1 MMNEQQL
8 EDLCIGWFQEAGW
21 HFARGAD
28 IAPEGINPERTDY
41 RQVLLRDRLL
51 TALAR
56 INPQIPLAALEQ
68 AMHVVQTISEPQMV
82 VRNRS
87 FHRLLLSGV
96 AVEFSIGNEKKTDL
110 VHLIDFTSPQRND
123 FLVINQFTV
132 TGSKQLRRP
141 DLVAFINGLPLA
153 VIELKNPA
161 NEQTDVWNA
170 FHQLQTYKGEIGDL
184 FNSNVALVVSDGW
197 TARVGSLTANAE
209 RMLPWRTVANED
221 DRPCLQQELE
231 TVVRGFFAPELF
243 LDYIRHFVM
252 FEQDGDAVIKKI
264 AGYHQFHAVREAV
277 RATVIAASSPDK
289 GLLEVQEER
298 ATRGA
303 KVKPGSRKAGVVWHT
318 QGSGK
323 SITMACYAGKLLQ
336 QPEMKNP
343 TLVVVTDR
351 NDLDGQLF
359 ATFCAAGD
367 LLKTTPLQAGSRDEL
382 REMLSSRQAGGIIF
396 TTVQK
401 FALLDEEEEHP
412 LMSDR
417 SNIVVISDEAHRSQY
432 GMKGRF
438 DEKAGKY
445 VFGYAK
451 HLRDALKNATF
462 IGFTGTPVALEDK
475 DTRAVFGDY
484 VSIYD
489 IQDAVD
495 DGATVPIYYE
505 SRLARLD
512 VRQAEIDALSEQVDE
527 VVEDEEDIASREKT
541 KSEWAALEKLVG
553 AEPRL
558 VQVAKDLVEHVEIRS
573 ATLDGKAMIVCMSRD
588 ICAQLYKAIV
598 NLRPDWHDENP
609 EKGAIKV
616 VMTGSAADKEL
627 LQPHLY
633 SKQVKK
639 RLEKRFKN
647 AKDPLKLVI
656 VRDMWLTGFD
666 APCCHTMYVD
676 KPMKGHNLMQAIAR
690 VNRVFKNKPGG
701 LVVDYIGI
709 ANELK
714 AALKIYTEAKGKGD
728 PTHNAAEA
736 LAVLLEKMDI
746 LRGMMHGCNY
756 SGFETKAVALL
767 VPCANHLLGLKDG
780 KQRFLDTMVAVA
792 KAYSLCGTLD
802 EAAAL
807 RKEIAFFSA
816 IKAAITK
823 FTTVDKKRS
832 TEEKNSALKQIL
844 DNAIVA
850 DGVADIF
857 ALAGLD
863 KPNIG
868 LLSDEFLED
877 VRRMESR
884 NLAVDLLEKLLRDK
898 IKARARNNVVQEK
911 KYGDRLLETLRKYH
925 NRAIETAQVI
935 EELIQ
940 MAKEFQAVLEREAAL
955 GLSHDEIA
963 FYDALANNE
972 SAVRELG
979 DDILKKIAVEITE
992 KLRIS
997 TTVDWQV
1004 RESVRARL
1012 RILVRRCLQ
1021 KWKYPPDQQADAVE
1035 LVLKQAESLSNS
1047 WSL

>member
-1 MMNEQQL
+1 
-8 EDLCIGWFQEAGW
+8 
-21 HFARGAD
+21 
-28 IAPEGINPERTDY
+28 
-41 RQVLLRDRLL
+41 
-51 TALAR
+51 
-56 INPQIPLAALEQ
+56 
-68 AMHVVQTISEPQMV
+68 
-82 VRNRS
+82 
-87 FHRLLLSGV
+87 
-96 AVEFSIGNEKKTDL
+96 
-110 VHLIDFTSPQRND
+110 
-123 FLVINQFTV
+123 
-132 TGSKQLRRP
+132 
-141 DLVAFINGLPLA
+141 
-153 VIELKNPA
+153 
-161 NEQTDVWNA
+161 
-170 FHQLQTYKGEIGDL
+170 
-184 FNSNVALVVSDGW
+184 
-197 TARVGSLTANAE
+197 
-209 RMLPWRTVANED
+209 MLPWRTIANED
-221 DRPCLQQELE
+221 DRPRLQLELE

-243 LDYIRHFVM
+243 LDYIRHFVL
-252 FEQDGDAVIKKI
+252 FEQDGDAVVKKI

-289 GLLEVQEER
+289 GVLEVREQRTTYGKE
-298 ATRGA
+298 
-303 KVKPGSRKAGVVWHT
+303 VKPGSRKAGVVWHT

-359 ATFCAAGD
+359 GTFCAASD
-367 LLKTTPLQAGSRDEL
+367 LLRTTPVQATGRDEL
-382 REMLSSRQAGGIIF
+382 RDMLASREAGGIIF

-401 FALLDEEEEHP
+401 FALLDGEEAHP
-412 LMSDR
+412 LLSGR
-417 SNIVVISDEAHRSQY
+417 SNIVVMSDEAHRSQY
-432 GMKGRF
+432 GMKGRL
-438 DEKAGKY
+438 DTKTGKY
-445 VFGYAK
+445 VYGYAK

-462 IGFTGTPVALEDK
+462 IGFTGTPIALEDK

-495 DGATVPIYYE
+495 DGATVPIFYE
-505 SRLARLD
+505 SRLAKLD
-512 VRQAEIDALSEQVDE
+512 VKQAEIDALNAQVDE
-527 VVEDEEDIASREKT
+527 VFEDEEDLATREKA
-541 KSEWAALEKLVG
+541 KGEWAALEKLVG

-558 VQVAKDLVEHVEIRS
+558 QQVSGDLVQHFEARISVI
-573 ATLDGKAMIVCMSRD
+573 DGKAMIVCMSRE
-588 ICAQLYKAIV
+588 ICVQLYDAIV
-598 NLRPDWHDENP
+598 ALRPDWHHADP
-609 EKGAIKV
+609 EQGAIKI
-616 VMTGSAADKEL
+616 VMTGSAADKAH
-627 LQPHLY
+627 LQPHIY
-633 SKQVKK
+633 THKVKK
-639 RLEKRFKN
+639 RLEKRFKDP
-647 AKDPLKLVI
+647 KDPLKLVI

-666 APCCHTMYVD
+666 APSCHTMYVD

-714 AALKIYTEAKGKGD
+714 AALKDYTDSKGKGD

-736 LAVLLEKMDI
+736 LAVLLEKLDI
-746 LRGMMHGCNY
+746 VRGLMQGFDY
-756 SGFETKAVALL
+756 SAFETDAVPLL
-767 VPCANHLLGLKDG
+767 VPAAEHILSQKDG
-780 KQRFLDTMVAVA
+780 KTRFLDTMTAVG
-792 KAYSLCGTLD
+792 KAFSLCGTLD
-802 EAAAL
+802 DAAAL
-807 RKEIAFFSA
+807 RREIAFFSA

-832 TEEKNSALKQIL
+832 DAEKSNALKQIL

-868 LLSDEFLED
+868 LLSEEFLED
-877 VRRMESR
+877 VRQMKTK
-884 NLAVDLLEKLLRDK
+884 NLAVELLEKLLRDE
-898 IKARARNNVVQEK
+898 IKARARHNVVQEK

-925 NRAIETAQVI
+925 NRAVETAQVI

-940 MAKEFQAVLEREAAL
+940 MAKEFQSVLEREASL
-955 GLSHDEIA
+955 GLSPDEIA

-992 KLRIS
+992 KLRAS

-1012 RILVRRCLQ
+1012 RILVRRTLQ
-1021 KWKYPPDQQADAVE
+1021 RWKYPPDQQSAAVE
-1035 LVLKQAESLSNS
+1035 LVLKQAESLANGWSN
-1047 WSL
+1047 